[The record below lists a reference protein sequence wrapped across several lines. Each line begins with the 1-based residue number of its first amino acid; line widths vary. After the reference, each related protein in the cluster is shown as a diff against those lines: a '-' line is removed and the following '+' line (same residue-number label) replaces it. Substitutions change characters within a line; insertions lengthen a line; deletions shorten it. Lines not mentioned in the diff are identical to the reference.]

1 MTYIGNYAYTC
12 KLGSLLKKDENEWLQ
27 KMERR
32 NGRVSGYSVTE
43 ENRKA
48 WLDCFRVLRDCAEQL
63 PAEFGRLDVV
73 FEYVL
78 PRHQP
83 GTARAETDAGIRPDV
98 LLISDKTVM
107 VLEFKQRSEVFMGH
121 VRQARMYRTRIQ
133 KYHAQSIGMNK
144 KTILVL
150 TCGEGI
156 SEQHSKV
163 SVRSRDLLSQE
174 IVRLFEDAPAPHRDI
189 NAWLNSDFQVR
200 VLKQSKQSD

>member
-12 KLGSLLKKDENEWLQ
+12 KFGSLLKKDEHEWLH

-32 NGRVSGYSVTE
+32 NRRVSNHSVTE

-98 LLISDKTVM
+98 LIISDKTVM

-121 VRQARMYRTRIQ
+121 VRQARKYRTRIQ
-133 KYHAQSIGMNK
+133 KYHTQSIGMNK

-150 TCGEGI
+150 SCGEGI

-163 SVRSRDLLSQE
+163 SVRSCDMLAQE
-174 IVRLFEDAPAPHRDI
+174 IMRLFEEPPTPHRDI
-189 NAWLNSDFQVR
+189 KAWLSSEFRVR
-200 VLKQSKQSD
+200 RPKQSKQSD

>member
-1 MTYIGNYAYTC
+1 MAYIWNYAYTC
-12 KLGSLLKKDENEWLQ
+12 KLGSLLKKNENDWLH
-27 KMERR
+27 KIERR
-32 NGRVSGYSVTE
+32 NSRVSGYSVTE

-83 GTARAETDAGIRPDV
+83 GTARAEIDAGIRPDV

-107 VLEFKQRSEVFMGH
+107 VLEFKQRREVFMGH

-163 SVRSRDLLSQE
+163 SVRSLDLLAPE
-174 IVRLFEDAPAPHRDI
+174 IIRLFEEHPAPHRDI
-189 NAWLNSDFQVR
+189 RRWLNSEFIVR
-200 VLKQSKQSD
+200 EGFKVR